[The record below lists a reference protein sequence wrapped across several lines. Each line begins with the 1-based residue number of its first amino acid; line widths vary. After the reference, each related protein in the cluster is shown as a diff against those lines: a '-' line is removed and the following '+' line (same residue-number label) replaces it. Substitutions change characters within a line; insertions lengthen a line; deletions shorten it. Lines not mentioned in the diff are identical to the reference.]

1 MSAAELEAEMRWTDS
16 VAGFWRLFE
25 GSGKT
30 SGTNSCELKEEKK
43 RTREETQARL
53 IEAGKCTP
61 HVQSVARRE

>member
-1 MSAAELEAEMRWTDS
+1 MSAADLEAEMRWTDS
-16 VAGFWRLFE
+16 VAGLWRLFE

-53 IEAGKCTP
+53 IEAGKCSP
-61 HVQSVARRE
+61 HVRSVSSR